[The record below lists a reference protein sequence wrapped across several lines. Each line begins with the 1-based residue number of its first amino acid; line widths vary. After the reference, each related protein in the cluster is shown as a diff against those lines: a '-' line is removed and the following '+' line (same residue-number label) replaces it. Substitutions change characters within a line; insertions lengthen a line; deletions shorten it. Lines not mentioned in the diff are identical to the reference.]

1 MFLVSADMVLRFR
14 KTVNIIFADT
24 KNIDGK
30 AFGQIVIQL
39 PEDAQI
45 ADRMIEY
52 LRAKGL
58 TAEEVKGYAC

>member
-1 MFLVSADMVLRFR
+1 MVLDFR
-14 KTVNIIFADT
+14 QAVNIMFADT

-39 PEDAQI
+39 PEDEKV

-52 LRAKGL
+52 LRSKRL
-58 TAEEVKGYAC
+58 TAEEVEGYV

>member
-1 MFLVSADMVLRFR
+1 MVLRFR
-14 KTVNIIFADT
+14 TTVNILFADT

-39 PEDAQI
+39 PQEEGV

-52 LRAKGL
+52 LKAKGL
-58 TAEEVKGYAC
+58 AVEEVEGFV